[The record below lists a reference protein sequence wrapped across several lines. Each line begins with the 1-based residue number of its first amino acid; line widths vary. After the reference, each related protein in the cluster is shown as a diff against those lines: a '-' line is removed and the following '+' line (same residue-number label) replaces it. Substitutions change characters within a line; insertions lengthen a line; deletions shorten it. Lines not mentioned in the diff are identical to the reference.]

1 MNELAVIRRFN
12 RTYTPRIGALNDS
25 FLGTGLSLAAA
36 RLLFEVGPNGATV
49 RDLRRRLGLDSGY
62 LSRLLRELEER
73 RLVALTD
80 DPDDRRRRLCRL
92 TATGRRRWVQLDR
105 RSDEIATHLLAPLT
119 ASQRR
124 RLSEALTTADLLIRG
139 SQVTFHTTDPA
150 GVDATAAMTMYFDEL
165 DARFPSGFDRTG
177 ALDAGAASMG
187 APHGVFLVAT
197 ASDGTIVGC
206 GGVQRCGETT
216 AEVKRMWIDADWR
229 GAGIGR
235 RLLGELE
242 QFAAVVGY
250 TEVMLDTNAT
260 LTEAIAMYE
269 SAGYRPTEQYND
281 NPYAERW
288 FVKALVPS
296 ANT

>member
-1 MNELAVIRRFN
+1 MTELEVIRRFN
-12 RTYTPRIGALNDS
+12 RTYTPRIGALDDS

-36 RLLFEVGPNGATV
+36 RLLFEVGPHGATV

-62 LSRLLRELEER
+62 LSRLLRGLEQR

-80 DPDDRRRRLCRL
+80 DPDDRRRRLCHL
-92 TATGRRRWVQLDR
+92 TATGRRLWVKLDR
-105 RSDEIATHLLAPLT
+105 RSDEIAADLLDPLT
-119 ASQRR
+119 TSQRR
-124 RLSEALTTADLLIRG
+124 RLSDALATADLLIRG
-139 SQVTFHTTDPA
+139 SEVTFRTADPA
-150 GVDATAAMTMYFDEL
+150 GVDATVVMTKYFDEL
-165 DARFPSGFDRTG
+165 DARFPGGFDRTG
-177 ALDAGAASMG
+177 ALGLGAASMG

-197 ASDGTIVGC
+197 ASDGTLVGC
-206 GGVQRCGETT
+206 GGVQRCSDTT

-242 QFAAVVGY
+242 RFATGAGY
-250 TEVMLDTNAT
+250 VEMMLDTNAT

-269 SAGYRPTEQYND
+269 STGYRPTDQYND

-288 FVKALVPS
+288 FVKALAPS
-296 ANT
+296 ES

>member
-1 MNELAVIRRFN
+1 MNELEAIRRFN
-12 RTYTPRIGALNDS
+12 RVYTPRVGLLDDS
-25 FLGTGLSLAAA
+25 FLGTGLPLAAA

-62 LSRLLRELEER
+62 LSRLLRGLEER
-73 RLVALTD
+73 RLVTVTAD
-80 DPDDRRRRLCRL
+80 SDDRRRRLCHL
-92 TATGRRRWVQLDR
+92 TATGGRRWVQLDR
-105 RSDEIATHLLAPLT
+105 RSDEIAMELLAPLT

-124 RLSEALTTADLLIRG
+124 RLSEALATAALLIR
-139 SQVTFHTTDPA
+139 SSEVTFHTTDPA
-150 GVDATAAMTMYFDEL
+150 GADATTAMTKYFDEL
-165 DARFPSGFDRTG
+165 DARFPGGFDRTG
-177 ALDAGAASMG
+177 ALGDGAASMG
-187 APHGVFLVAT
+187 APHGVFVVAT

-206 GGVQRCGETT
+206 GGVQRCGETA

-242 QFAAVVGY
+242 QFAATAGYSEVV
-250 TEVMLDTNAT
+250 LDTNAT

-269 SAGYRPTEQYND
+269 SAGYRPTERYND

-296 ANT
+296 SVS